1 MRKYLIISILLF
13 SIIEASPQTIN
24 IIVNNLTRT
33 KAQLSY
39 LRGEDVIPVDSITSI
54 NNYYFHYSF
63 ANNTSHPGIYRL
75 SLSDTN
81 WMDFI
86 VDRQD
91 VILNTDANNIID
103 SMETT
108 NSENN
113 KIFYYFLK
121 FNKLYKRNIENLLGT
136 LYKYSKDDDHYISAK
151 NSLVKHQ
158 EEYLRLYNIASQ
170 TKKNSFGLRY
180 LHSSLLPAI
189 NINSSQEIQIPF
201 LKIHYLDNVDFN
213 DDDLIYTDVFTNKLK
228 EYLTLFKN
236 PQLSKDLLV
245 REYFSA
251 VDTILNKAK
260 VNQLVYE
267 DISEYL
273 INKFKEFGY
282 NEVIAYIMDNYVIKD
297 DLCIDEKLKNSV
309 QSRINQS
316 KRFKLGTKV
325 PDIILPDSSGNKIDL
340 FSIKSEKT
348 LIIYYASWC
357 PHCQKLLP
365 KLNDFY
371 RSLNG
376 AKLKI
381 MAISIDTNRT
391 EWLNFV
397 RKYNFNWINVSDLK
411 GGSGKAAGDYLLY
424 ATPTMFLVNDK
435 KEIIAVLSNLDDVKK
450 YIY

>member
-309 QSRINQS
+309 QSR
-316 KRFKLGTKV
+316 
-325 PDIILPDSSGNKIDL
+325 D
-340 FSIKSEKT
+340 
-348 LIIYYASWC
+348 
-357 PHCQKLLP
+357 
-365 KLNDFY
+365 
-371 RSLNG
+371 
-376 AKLKI
+376 
-381 MAISIDTNRT
+381 
-391 EWLNFV
+391 
-397 RKYNFNWINVSDLK
+397 
-411 GGSGKAAGDYLLY
+411 
-424 ATPTMFLVNDK
+424 
-435 KEIIAVLSNLDDVKK
+435 
-450 YIY
+450 